1 MEKSNI
7 ELCSDFSNGTCKIIG
22 CSHDHVKCKTGIIC
36 TNKSCKYGHPLSL
49 DRRVMIRSLYEDLR
63 SKDREY
69 KKGAEFCKYNM
80 TCINPDCEFLHP
92 FGFESR
98 QEMRKLYTS
107 LNKEQHNEN
116 YDITKKD
123 VSTMTDPI
131 IIENTT
137 YNMTKPTIDIRTPI
151 MTNHIIEKKEMNIK
165 KDSLCYDFS
174 IGNCDKKDCTQKH
187 IKCKYG
193 IICRNN
199 ECKFGHPLPYDG
211 RIIIRDMYEEFRL
224 ENKEYKKDADYCEY
238 NMLCYDENCPHIHPF
253 SYNYRKQIRDTYIM
267 IKTGTSPNET
277 TPSVT
282 TASTVPS
289 SPFIDNITDFP
300 EISPLITPKKKNVVK
315 INQII
320 EEENKVQENKV
331 VPDKKKKKEED
342 FSMIEEVEE
351 SKVSFKDKLLG
362 NK

>member
-1 MEKSNI
+1 MDKSNLN
-7 ELCSDFSNGTCKIIG
+7 LCSEFTNGTCKIIG

-36 TNKSCKYGHPLSL
+36 TNENCKFGHPLSFE
-49 DRRVMIRSLYEDLR
+49 RRVKIRTLYEDLR

-69 KKGAEFCKYNM
+69 KRGAEFCKYNM
-80 TCINPDCEFLHP
+80 TCINPDCQYLHP

-123 VSTMTDPI
+123 ASTMTDPI

-137 YNMTKPTIDIRTPI
+137 YNMIKPTIDITTPI
-151 MTNHIIEKKEMNIK
+151 IMKEESIKENPIIMKEDN
-165 KDSLCYDFS
+165 LCYDFS

-187 IKCKYG
+187 IKCKYD
-193 IICRNN
+193 IICRNQK
-199 ECKFGHPLPYDG
+199 CKFGHPLPYDG
-211 RIIIRDMYEEFRL
+211 RIIIRDMYDDFRK
-224 ENKEYKKDADYCEY
+224 ENKEYKRGADYCEY
-238 NMLCYDENCPHIHPF
+238 NMLCYNEDCPHIHPF
-253 SYNYRKQIRDTYIM
+253 SYEYRKQIRDTYILN
-267 IKTGTSPNET
+267 KTGISPINCCE
-277 TPSVT
+277 SVT

-289 SPFIDNITDFP
+289 SPYIEDMHEFP
-300 EISPLITPKKKNVVK
+300 EMSPVITPKNKNVVK
-315 INQII
+315 IESIP
-320 EEENKVQENKV
+320 ENNVLKN
-331 VPDKKKKKEED
+331 KKKKEED

-351 SKVSFKDKLLG
+351 PKISFKDKLIG